1 MIGEVGTK
9 VFMTEI
15 QRLKEENKELRLKLK
30 SQERDAFFKKGGKI
44 TDVRIVHLA
53 EKTAMVDY
61 VNERI
66 IFESWQGY
74 DSFSVDL
81 NKFDYIFIPSCQELK
96 WGAFC
101 FVKKE
106 ELNPFNENCLERLK
120 RFVSENNRKSVSSED
135 FKKYTCNEI
144 ILDIGNIY
152 VESALKDE
160 QFISMF
166 SILIESDF

>member
-9 VFMTEI
+9 VFMAEI

-74 DSFSVDL
+74 ASFSVDL

-101 FVKKE
+101 FVKKGSDDPLDE
-106 ELNPFNENCLERLK
+106 TPLSKLK
-120 RFVSENNRKSVSSED
+120 HFVFQTSRNSVFSDEIKGYTGSES
-135 FKKYTCNEI
+135 
-144 ILDIGNIY
+144 ILDLENVY

>member
-1 MIGEVGTK
+1 MVSETGIK
-9 VFMTEI
+9 VLIKEI
-15 QRLKEENKELRLKLK
+15 QRLKEQNTELQLKLGK
-30 SQERDAFFKKGGKI
+30 QERDAFFKKGGKI
-44 TDVRIVHLA
+44 TPIRIVHLA

-61 VNERI
+61 VNNRV

-74 DSFSVDL
+74 ASFSVDL
-81 NKFDYIFIPSCQELK
+81 NKFDYIFIPNCQELK

-106 ELNPFNENCLERLK
+106 ELNSFNENSIGKLK
-120 RFVSENNRKSVSSED
+120 HFVFENSRKSVSSDEI
-135 FKKYTCNEI
+135 KKYTGNEI
-144 ILDIGNIY
+144 VLDLGNIY

-166 SILIESDF
+166 SILTESDF